1 VEHREAEKMTTA
13 RSEQALQ
20 GWLDELPAL
29 VPALEQDAGV
39 RGMLLGDAVLTGDTL
54 LRAAEKARPVV
65 RGRAH
70 LAVAALDLTLAYDG
84 DNRARRLSQVAD
96 HAERAADIAQSVVA
110 PFVRVSLLPPAM
122 ALMAGCLPLTA
133 KSKAPAL
140 ERRVVELA
148 GAIGAALTEQAT
160 EARRGIAS
168 LAAAMTLADGVK
180 LVRQA
185 SAKAAILE
193 RAHALATDARVA
205 LIRAGELAKA
215 EAAAE
220 VAEGLEARLP
230 R

>member
-1 VEHREAEKMTTA
+1 MVTA
-13 RSEQALQ
+13 RSEKALL

-29 VPALEQDAGV
+29 VPALDQDSAV

-84 DNRARRLSQVAD
+84 DNRVRRLGQVAE
-96 HAERAADIAQSVVA
+96 HTEAAVDIAHSVAA
-110 PFVRVSLLPPAM
+110 PVVRVTFLPQAM
-122 ALMAGCLPLTA
+122 ALLSGSLPLTA
-133 KSKAPAL
+133 KTKAPAL
-140 ERRVVELA
+140 ERRVLELA
-148 GAIGAALTEQAT
+148 GAIGAALTEQAD
-160 EARRGIAS
+160 EARRGIAT

-193 RAHALATDARVA
+193 RSHALAKDARVA

-215 EAAAE
+215 EVAAE
-220 VAEGLEARLP
+220 VAAGLEKRLP
-230 R
+230 H